1 MSLLEIL
8 KIGVGGQEAS
18 RRIFDNF
25 RPIIHFHALKT
36 QLVTCF
42 DAKWLATIQVDP
54 SPRREWSRNMSFPQ
68 PKFSLTLAGL
78 IILSLGLPA
87 HLFAQSQLTLT
98 SPAFASGAAIPVE
111 FTCKGADRSLELSW
125 SGAPKSTV
133 TYALIVDDP
142 DAPGGTFFHWVAYN
156 IPASKTSLPA
166 GVPQGSEIPGGA
178 INGMNS
184 FGHLGYNGPCPPPG
198 KTHHYRFHLYALDSA
213 LEVGDKADGATIQ
226 SAIKGHVLAEAELVG
241 TFQR

>member
-98 SPAFASGAAIPVE
+98 SPRIRF
-111 FTCKGADRSLELSW
+111 W
-125 SGAPKSTV
+125 SRDTRRV
-133 TYALIVDDP
+133 HL
-142 DAPGGTFFHWVAYN
+142 
-156 IPASKTSLPA
+156 
-166 GVPQGSEIPGGA
+166 QGRGSI
-178 INGMNS
+178 
-184 FGHLGYNGPCPPPG
+184 
-198 KTHHYRFHLYALDSA
+198 T
-213 LEVGDKADGATIQ
+213 
-226 SAIKGHVLAEAELVG
+226 
-241 TFQR
+241 

>member
-1 MSLLEIL
+1 VSL
-8 KIGVGGQEAS
+8 KITSTAFQPGGS
-18 RRIFDNF
+18 I
-25 RPIIHFHALKT
+25 PSKH
-36 QLVTCF
+36 TCE
-42 DAKWLATIQVDP
+42 DRDLSPPLA
-54 SPRREWSRNMSFPQ
+54 
-68 PKFSLTLAGL
+68 
-78 IILSLGLPA
+78 
-87 HLFAQSQLTLT
+87 
-98 SPAFASGAAIPVE
+98 
-111 FTCKGADRSLELSW
+111 W
-125 SGAPKSTV
+125 SGAPPGTKTF
-133 TYALIVDDP
+133 ALIVDDP

>member
-1 MSLLEIL
+1 MSL
-8 KIGVGGQEAS
+8 
-18 RRIFDNF
+18 
-25 RPIIHFHALKT
+25 
-36 QLVTCF
+36 
-42 DAKWLATIQVDP
+42 
-54 SPRREWSRNMSFPQ
+54 PQ

-78 IILSLGLPA
+78 IILLVEMPA
-87 HLFAQSQLTLT
+87 FAIAQAQLTLT
-98 SPAFASGAAIPVE
+98 SPAIAPGAPIPAEFACTGV
-111 FTCKGADRSLELSW
+111 DRSPELAW

-133 TYALIVDDP
+133 TFALIVDDP

-156 IPASKTSLPA
+156 IASGKSLPA
-166 GVPQGSEIPGGA
+166 GVPEGAEIPGGGKQ
-178 INGMNS
+178 GMNS

-213 LEVGDKADGATIQ
+213 LNVGDKADGAAIQ

>member
-1 MSLLEIL
+1 MEL
-8 KIGVGGQEAS
+8 
-18 RRIFDNF
+18 
-25 RPIIHFHALKT
+25 
-36 QLVTCF
+36 
-42 DAKWLATIQVDP
+42 
-54 SPRREWSRNMSFPQ
+54 NMSNPQ

-98 SPAFASGAAIPVE
+98 SPAFASGAAIPAE
-111 FTCKGADRSLELSW
+111 FTCKGADRSPELSW

-156 IPASKTSLPA
+156 IPANKTSLPA
-166 GVPQGSEIPGGA
+166 GVPQGAEIPGGGKQ
-178 INGMNS
+178 GMNS

-198 KTHHYRFHLYALDSA
+198 KTHHYRFHLYALDSE
-213 LEVGDKADGATIQ
+213 LNIGDKADAAAIQ
-226 SAIKGHVLAEAELVG
+226 SGFKGHVLADTELTG
-241 TFQR
+241 TFER

>member
-1 MSLLEIL
+1 MSN
-8 KIGVGGQEAS
+8 A
-18 RRIFDNF
+18 
-25 RPIIHFHALKT
+25 
-36 QLVTCF
+36 
-42 DAKWLATIQVDP
+42 
-54 SPRREWSRNMSFPQ
+54 Q
-68 PKFSLTLAGL
+68 PKFPLMLAGL
-78 IILSLGLPA
+78 IIFSLGLPA
-87 HLFAQSQLTLT
+87 YLFAQSQLTLR
-98 SPAFASGAAIPVE
+98 SHAIASGAAIPAE
-111 FTCKGADRSLELSW
+111 FACNGGDRSPELSW

-133 TYALIVDDP
+133 SYALIVDDP

-166 GVPQGSEIPGGA
+166 GVPQGAEIPGGGKQ
-178 INGMNS
+178 GMNS

-213 LEVGDKADGATIQ
+213 LSVGDKADAPTIQ